1 MERAGETLSA
11 EGRNVDN
18 NALILE
24 TGARAKES
32 ERSKMNTIHD
42 ILEAKGQTVYATTAS
57 ATIDEAVREMCRLKV
72 GALLVLDD
80 DTATGI
86 LSERDLLIRVLLAHR
101 DPAST
106 TVGEVMT
113 RRVLYVNEDQTV
125 SDAMA
130 TMTYRHCRHLP
141 VVREGKVAGLVS
153 IGDLVRAVS
162 DEREYELRVL
172 HEYVEGRYPG

>member
-1 MERAGETLSA
+1 M
-11 EGRNVDN
+11 D
-18 NALILE
+18 
-24 TGARAKES
+24 ARTKES
-32 ERSKMNTIHD
+32 ERSNMNTIHD

-57 ATIDEAVREMCRLKV
+57 ATIDEAVSEMSRVKV

-80 DTATGI
+80 DGTATGI

-113 RRVLYVNEDQTV
+113 RRVLYIIDEDHTV

-130 TMTYRHCRHLP
+130 TMTYGHCRHLP
-141 VVREGKVAGLVS
+141 VLREGKVVGLVS

-162 DEREYELRVL
+162 DEQGYELRVL